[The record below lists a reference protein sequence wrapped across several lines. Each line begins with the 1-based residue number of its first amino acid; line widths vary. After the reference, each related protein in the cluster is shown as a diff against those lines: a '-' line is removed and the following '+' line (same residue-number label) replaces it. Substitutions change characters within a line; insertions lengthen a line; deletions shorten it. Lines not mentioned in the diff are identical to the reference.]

1 MIFYGITCF
10 LSLIIFISYFF
21 IIKKKSLLFILLFL
35 SIFICNLGYFL
46 LSISKHLT
54 VAIIANDI
62 AYLGSVFLPFFM
74 MLIILDVCKIKYP
87 KYIII
92 ILLAIA
98 SVVLFIVT
106 SVGYLPI
113 YYKDQTLIIGESGSY
128 LEKVYGPLHIVYYF
142 YIGLYLLFMIGII
155 IINVSTKKDKLN
167 LIIAIILL
175 LIVVSNIFVWL
186 IEQFID
192 NEFEFLSVT
201 YLIDEILLVLLKILL
216 INFEKVKE
224 EINQSSKVDMSLLD
238 GDRFNDEQIANAF
251 KKCDGINLL
260 TNREKEI
267 LKHILKGERRK
278 EIAFNLFVSESAI
291 KKHTSNI
298 FKKLN
303 VNNRK
308 ELLVRLSKI

>member
-54 VAIIANDI
+54 FAIVANDI

-98 SVVLFIVT
+98 SIVLFIVT

-113 YYKDQTLIIGESGSY
+113 YYKDQTLIIGESSSY

-175 LIVVSNIFVWL
+175 LIVISNIFVWL

-308 ELLVRLSKI
+308 ELLDKLSKI